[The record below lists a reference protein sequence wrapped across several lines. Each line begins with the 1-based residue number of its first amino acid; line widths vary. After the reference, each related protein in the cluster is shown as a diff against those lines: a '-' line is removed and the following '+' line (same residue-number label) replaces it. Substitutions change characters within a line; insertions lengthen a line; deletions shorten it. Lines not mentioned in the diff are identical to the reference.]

1 MIKKFRIFTALA
13 RVSPTDVN
21 SRHSS
26 CLTNFLLSGRSVML
40 EMPQRSGKKILSH
53 MLTSHG
59 GEIFIHTLNISRS
72 ILEDPPSISEGP
84 GGRVTDYRIPDYGT
98 LMKDNR
104 MAPYYGHVKAQ
115 EGQQP
120 IEKMRDRVARYTKSC
135 PMIISATT
143 IFNMEAL
150 EPLQKILVQVSS
162 SSYRNKILCILTI
175 YFCTTIL
182 QEELSEDNLAECRKI
197 IFSLHSME
205 HRGELLPVPMT
216 TSASGGKGKTMK
228 KDEQYRLMFTELEKY
243 LTTHCRTENHVKVLN
258 CLLESRNKPQ
268 ASTDRLLSTVAA
280 SKKDEK
286 AEFDMASK
294 EWENYNKMTER
305 EKADFNRNGS
315 SDTKRNRSPSPGPPH
330 AKRAKQQARASSPA
344 TNNSSSSG
352 GNNESLFD
360 ILTKKNRAKARNY
373 FSVPFVGMRS
383 VGEKARLYL
392 SLDRKSAE
400 KEHGFG
406 NSGEN

>member
-1 MIKKFRIFTALA
+1 
-13 RVSPTDVN
+13 
-21 SRHSS
+21 
-26 CLTNFLLSGRSVML
+26 
-40 EMPQRSGKKILSH
+40 
-53 MLTSHG
+53 
-59 GEIFIHTLNISRS
+59 
-72 ILEDPPSISEGP
+72 
-84 GGRVTDYRIPDYGT
+84 

-150 EPLQKILVQVSS
+150 EPLQKILV
-162 SSYRNKILCILTI
+162 
-175 YFCTTIL
+175 

-373 FSVPFVGMRS
+373 FSIPFVGMRS

>member
-1 MIKKFRIFTALA
+1 
-13 RVSPTDVN
+13 
-21 SRHSS
+21 
-26 CLTNFLLSGRSVML
+26 
-40 EMPQRSGKKILSH
+40 

-162 SSYRNKILCILTI
+162 SRF
-175 YFCTTIL
+175 YFSSLESNQVYNIVTTMYYTFL

-373 FSVPFVGMRS
+373 FSIPFVGMRS

>member
-1 MIKKFRIFTALA
+1 M
-13 RVSPTDVN
+13 
-21 SRHSS
+21 
-26 CLTNFLLSGRSVML
+26 
-40 EMPQRSGKKILSH
+40 
-53 MLTSHG
+53 
-59 GEIFIHTLNISRS
+59 
-72 ILEDPPSISEGP
+72 
-84 GGRVTDYRIPDYGT
+84 
-98 LMKDNR
+98 
-104 MAPYYGHVKAQ
+104 YY
-115 EGQQP
+115 
-120 IEKMRDRVARYTKSC
+120 
-135 PMIISATT
+135 
-143 IFNMEAL
+143 
-150 EPLQKILVQVSS
+150 
-162 SSYRNKILCILTI
+162 
-175 YFCTTIL
+175 TIL

-352 GNNESLFD
+352 GTNESLFD

-406 NSGEN
+406 NAGDN